1 MNRVILKGR
10 VAKDPDV
17 KTTQSGQ
24 TFTRITIAVDRY
36 TKAGEERKADFIGC
50 VAWGQTAQLLAK
62 YFQKGKEILAE
73 GRIQTGS
80 YKGQD
85 RKTVYTT
92 DVILDRVEFC
102 GSKGNTM
109 PKGVDVEGDVENSDI
124 PF

>member
-24 TFTRITIAVDRY
+24 TFARLTIAVDRY
-36 TKAGEERKADFIGC
+36 TKAGEERKADFINC
-50 VAWGQTAQLLAK
+50 TAWGNTAQFLAK

-80 YKGQD
+80 YTNQD
-85 RKTVYTT
+85 GRKIYTT

-102 GSKGNTM
+102 GSAGAKKEQADNEPFTVTDEM
-109 PKGVDVEGDVENSDI
+109 I

>member
-24 TFTRITIAVDRY
+24 TFTRLTIAVDRY
-36 TKAGEERKADFIGC
+36 TKSGEERKADFIGC
-50 VAWGQTAQLLAK
+50 VAWGQTAKLLAK

-80 YKGQD
+80 YTNQD
-85 RKTVYTT
+85 GKKVYTT
-92 DVILDRVEFC
+92 DVLIDRVEFC
-102 GSKGNTM
+102 GSAVAKQEQA
-109 PKGVDVEGDVENSDI
+109 DDGDVV

>member
-24 TFTRITIAVDRY
+24 TFTRLTIAVDRY
-36 TKAGEERKADFIGC
+36 TKSGEERKTDFINC
-50 VAWGQTAQLLAK
+50 TAWGQTAQFLAK
-62 YFQKGKEILAE
+62 YFTKGKEILAE

-85 RKTVYTT
+85 GKTVYTT
-92 DVILDRVEFC
+92 DVVLDRVEFC
-102 GSKGNTM
+102 GSAGAKKEQPN
-109 PKGVDVEGDVENSDI
+109 DGDEV

>member
-24 TFTRITIAVDRY
+24 TFTRLTIAVDRY
-36 TKAGEERKADFIGC
+36 TKAGEERKADFISC
-50 VAWGQTAQLLAK
+50 TAWGQTAQFLAK
-62 YFQKGKEILAE
+62 YFSRGKEILCE

-80 YKGQD
+80 YTDKDG
-85 RKTVYTT
+85 KKIYTT
-92 DVILDRVEFC
+92 GVVLDRVEFC
-102 GSKGNTM
+102 GSKTQADTDAE
-109 PKGVDVEGDVENSDI
+109 PV